1 MPADEDPA
9 PMWVKY
15 VALAACLEVLGG
27 CATTG
32 SPDQV
37 KELEGGVYSVTVP
50 HSVTQGYDALGSAVE
65 KAGEYCHAKGQTLSV
80 MPGGSREV
88 RFRCIPSYQP
98 TQSGKAGPQAQ
109 QDNKQTD

>member
-1 MPADEDPA
+1 
-9 PMWVKY
+9 MWVKY
-15 VALAACLEVLGG
+15 VALAVCLAVLGG

-50 HSVTQGYDALGSAVE
+50 SSLTQGHNAQDEAVE

-80 MPGGSREV
+80 MPGPSREI
-88 RFRCIPSYQP
+88 RFRCVPSNQLI
-98 TQSGKAGPQAQ
+98 QSGKRAQ
-109 QDNKQTD
+109 PAQ